1 MFADTLGGNV
11 GLAITQI
18 FNLIIMCQWGMRQT
32 AELENQMTSVERV
45 IEYTDLKSE
54 PPLESLEKYRPPE
67 KWPER
72 GIIMF
77 DGLSMKY
84 SENSNNVLKEVSL
97 RIESKEKIG
106 VVGRTGAGKSSIIQ
120 ALFRL
125 AVNDGLITIDGV
137 DIASMGLHDLRS
149 KISIIPQ
156 DPILFSGNMRSNLDP
171 FEEKTDDEIW
181 NALAQVIETGCF
193 ISISRSYRHIQGKN
207 L

>member
-1 MFADTLGGNV
+1 
-11 GLAITQI
+11 
-18 FNLIIMCQWGMRQT
+18 MCQWGMRQT

-72 GIIMF
+72 GIIQF

-84 SENSNNVLKEVSL
+84 SENSNNVLNEVTL
-97 RIESKEKIG
+97 RIESREKIG

-125 AVNDGLITIDGV
+125 AVNDGVITIDGV
-137 DIASMGLHDLRS
+137 DTASMGLHDLRS

-156 DPILFSGNMRSNLDP
+156 DPILFSGNMRNNLDP

-181 NALAQVIETGCF
+181 NALAQVIVARNNYFPNKLLNRTCA
-193 ISISRSYRHIQGKN
+193 
-207 L
+207 